1 MQKGLMEM
9 TGWRNNENTD
19 GGIGR
24 KDGGIGSRLIEEFG
38 LDGWINDGLVD
49 EKAWRHRKQAAQ
61 EGKMEGLDTG

>member
-38 LDGWINDGLVD
+38 WRYRQQADRLDWMDG
-49 EKAWRHRKQAAQ
+49 
-61 EGKMEGLDTG
+61 